1 MQTTTQ
7 RTPAQKENARHG
19 EQMFPLKKYLTILDS
34 SHPTVFA
41 HWHDEAEFT
50 LVTEGSGVYQVQLQ
64 TYEVTAGDFI
74 FLPPTVLHAIHV
86 PHGGYLRT
94 ETYVFHMHFLGM
106 HAADICAVRY
116 LTPLSSLSLLPPV
129 LFSKKHPAYQ
139 QLSIVFSDLN
149 LCYETTPVGYELL
162 MKADFLRLLAQI
174 IPYCH
179 NASAQTALNAEHA
192 AKLKAALEYITQ
204 HYTEE
209 LSIGQ
214 LAALCYFSE
223 YYFMRFFKKY
233 MGISCLEYIKNLRL
247 EKAAKLLAQGE
258 LSVLEVSLTAGFRNL
273 SYFYREFK
281 KKYGVTPKSFAAE
294 SRR

>member
-7 RTPAQKENARHG
+7 RTPAQNNERHASRAALMSKENARHG

-129 LFSKKHPAYQ
+129 LFSK
-139 QLSIVFSDLN
+139 
-149 LCYETTPVGYELL
+149 
-162 MKADFLRLLAQI
+162 
-174 IPYCH
+174 
-179 NASAQTALNAEHA
+179 
-192 AKLKAALEYITQ
+192 
-204 HYTEE
+204 
-209 LSIGQ
+209 
-214 LAALCYFSE
+214 
-223 YYFMRFFKKY
+223 
-233 MGISCLEYIKNLRL
+233 
-247 EKAAKLLAQGE
+247 
-258 LSVLEVSLTAGFRNL
+258 
-273 SYFYREFK
+273 
-281 KKYGVTPKSFAAE
+281 
-294 SRR
+294 